1 MVTVIGEI
9 GIIATLPIV
18 FVGLGGFDFIAVFS
32 VRKIPLFTLFL
43 CMVLGLAAQLAI
55 VWPNTLGIWFL
66 QQIGRLYIAPDASLN
81 FNDSDRIIFSVAA
94 LILAPLCEETLNR
107 GFLMAGYKRFGLVR
121 TIVVIGVL
129 FGLFHMYPYKF
140 IGTGLGGIILA
151 YVCYTTGSIYASMA
165 AHFGFN
171 LLPTIILWISEP
183 LRQLFPN
190 SLITSVQ
197 TTAVYQVRGDL
208 EAQIAGSTVTST
220 VLISGIGLA
229 LTLLLLR
236 SITKR
241 TTKTRPGLVM
251 NYFGLV
257 GRIDETSQTLQ
268 AGDYYGPNPR
278 YTYGEYGFMYRA
290 NPVAAA
296 WGNPYETVINKSNE
310 QSGSYVNQN
319 QTAPLPK
326 PIPARLN
333 QAGRVT
339 LVGIWFILLVLYA
352 FGAYQE
358 LFLRVVGRD
367 CQANGFRHCENLLPK
382 SATVLKTTDVAT
394 LPSLYLNK

>member
-9 GIIATLPIV
+9 GIIAALPIV
-18 FVGLGGFDFIAVFS
+18 FVGLGGFDFRAVFS

-55 VWPNTLGIWFL
+55 VCPNTLGIWLL
-66 QQIGRLYIAPDASLN
+66 QQIGRLYIAPDSSLN
-81 FNDSDRIIFSVAA
+81 FNISDKIIFSVAA
-94 LILAPLCEETLNR
+94 LVLAPLCEETLNR

-121 TIVVIGVL
+121 TILVIGVL

-171 LLPTIILWISEP
+171 LLPTIILWVSEP

-190 SLITSVQ
+190 SLVASMQ
-197 TTAVYQVRGDL
+197 TTAAYQIRGDL
-208 EAQIAGSTVTST
+208 EAQVAGSTVTNA

-241 TTKTRPGLVM
+241 TAKIRPGLVM
-251 NYFGLV
+251 NYFGLA

-268 AGDYYGPNPR
+268 TGDYYGPNPR
-278 YTYGEYGFMYRA
+278 YAYGEYGFMYCSDV
-290 NPVAAA
+290 VATA
-296 WGNPYETVINKSNE
+296 WGNPNQASFNKLYEN
-310 QSGSYVNQN
+310 GSYVNQS
-319 QTAPLPK
+319 QIVPPFK
-326 PIPARLN
+326 PAIMRLT
-333 QAGRVT
+333 QGGRAS
-339 LVGIWFILLVLYA
+339 LAGIWFILLMLYA
-352 FGAYQE
+352 FGSYQE

-367 CQANGFRHCENLLPK
+367 CQTNGFRHCEGLLPR
-382 SATVLKTTDVAT
+382 SALVLKATDIAT
-394 LPSLYLNK
+394 LPGLYLNK